1 MGLKNVYSMEASV
14 LETVNFYIKVGGLP
28 LVFLI
33 IFIETGIFLG
43 FFLPGDSLL
52 FALGIIAAA
61 KIIDLNFTLV
71 GCTVA
76 AIMGNYFAYFAG
88 YFLADKV
95 LSNLLKK
102 YSHHLNRTQEF
113 YSKHGAFAIIFARF
127 IPFFRGFVPFLA
139 GMVKMNFFTY
149 SLYNV
154 LSAFIWVYSL
164 VLLGY
169 FLGSSIP
176 NIKKYVH
183 LIILAI
189 VVLSV
194 LPIFYKTLRNRKV
207 KEQNL

>member
-1 MGLKNVYSMEASV
+1 METGV
-14 LETVNFYIKVGGLP
+14 LELVNFYIKIGGLP

-61 KIIDLNFTLV
+61 RIIDLSFTLV
-71 GCTVA
+71 GCTIA
-76 AIMGNYFAYFAG
+76 AILGNYFAYFAG

-95 LSNLLKK
+95 FHNLLNK
-102 YSHHLNRTQEF
+102 YSYHLKKTQEF
-113 YSKHGAFAIIFARF
+113 YSKYGPLAIIYARF
-127 IPFFRGFVPFLA
+127 IPFFRGFVPFVA
-139 GMVKMNFFTY
+139 GMVKMNFVTY

-169 FLGSSIP
+169 FLGLSIP
-176 NIKKYVH
+176 NIEKYVH
-183 LIILAI
+183 IVILGIIILSI
-189 VVLSV
+189 
-194 LPIFYKTLRNRKV
+194 LPIFYKTLKKRKV
-207 KEQNL
+207 KEQDL